1 MNFIENGITFPH
13 ITSSIW
19 NMRRQWR
26 SQYNGVCK
34 KFKISVWKLNTN
46 YRANRTNTLYTT
58 TNCLQTGKYFKTIKY
73 FLMREKTFVAL
84 KQKIFFLIDWKQ
96 CLLSAES
103 DKSMF
108 TQSPDKHCILLTKHR
123 NISLSLL
130 FNFNPININ
139 QEE

>member
-19 NMRRQWR
+19 NMRRRWR

-34 KFKISVWKLNTN
+34 KFQISVWKLNTN

-73 FLMREKTFVAL
+73 LLTRYYVKDFCFL
-84 KQKIFFLIDWKQ
+84 KQKIFSFIVT

-108 TQSPDKHCILLTKHR
+108 AQSPDKHCILLTKHG
-123 NISLSLL
+123 NILFSLFL
-130 FNFNPININ
+130 FSYYNAIKM
-139 QEE
+139 